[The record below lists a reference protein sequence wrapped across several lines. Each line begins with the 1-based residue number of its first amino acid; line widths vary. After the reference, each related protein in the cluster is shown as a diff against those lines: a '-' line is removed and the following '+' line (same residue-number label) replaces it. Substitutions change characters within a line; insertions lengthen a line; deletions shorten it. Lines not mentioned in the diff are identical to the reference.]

1 MSCELRAFRLSSKL
15 RARSSKLIFMLNPR
29 LAGRYAKSLIDLA
42 IERNQLETIYNDMLY
57 LQAVCKNSRE
67 FVTLLKSPVV
77 TSDKKDAILKAI
89 TAGKVSEVTMTFNK
103 LLVSKGREAGLP
115 EIITAFIE
123 QYKKHK
129 GIHTVK
135 LTTAVPVS
143 DELKQ
148 QIIGKIQ
155 EQTAMKNVE
164 LETAVKDELI
174 GGFVLELGGTLVDG
188 SIAYDLNKIKAQF
201 LNNDFIYKIR

>member
-1 MSCELRAFRLSSKL
+1 
-15 RARSSKLIFMLNPR
+15 MLNPR

-42 IERNQLETIYNDMLY
+42 IELNQLETVYSDMLY

-67 FVTLLKSPVV
+67 FVGLLKSPVV
-77 TSDKKDAILKAI
+77 TADKKEAILKAV
-89 TAGKVSEVTMTFNK
+89 TGDKVSEITMTFNK
-103 LLVSKGREAGLP
+103 LLVKKGREAGLP

-123 QYKKHK
+123 QYKKKK

-143 DELKQ
+143 EELKQ
-148 QIIGKIQ
+148 QIIAKIRQ
-155 EQTAMKNVE
+155 QTAMQNID
-164 LETAVKDELI
+164 LETAVKEELI
-174 GGFVLELGGTLVDG
+174 GGFVLELGDTLVDG

-201 LNNDFIYKIR
+201 MNNDFIYKIR

>member
-1 MSCELRAFRLSSKL
+1 
-15 RARSSKLIFMLNPR
+15 MLNPR

-42 IERNQLETIYNDMLY
+42 IERNQLEAIYKDMLF

-67 FVTLLKSPVV
+67 FVILLKSPVV
-77 TSDKKDAILKAI
+77 TADKKEAVLTAIAG
-89 TAGKVSEVTMTFNK
+89 GKVSEVTMAFNR
-103 LLVSKGREAGLP
+103 LLIHKGREASLP

-135 LTTAVPVS
+135 LTTAAPVS
-143 DELKQ
+143 EELKQ
-148 QIIGKIQ
+148 QIIAKIQ
-155 EQTAMKNVE
+155 EQTAMQHIE
-164 LETAVKDELI
+164 LETVVKDELI
-174 GGFVLELGGTLVDG
+174 GGFVLELGDKLVDG

-201 LNNDFIYKIR
+201 MNNDFIYKIR